1 MVTAIELYA
10 HAQMVISVPHTR
22 SSRSSTFPG
31 MASNAPTKRTVSER
45 ESTEV
50 ERIDEATFD
59 ILDNVTEVGTLAF
72 GEPALPSHHL
82 IIMNN

>member
-10 HAQMVISVPHTR
+10 HAQTAHLAGAPH
-22 SSRSSTFPG
+22 SRSSTFH
-31 MASNAPTKRTVSER
+31 MASNAPAMRTVSER

-50 ERIDEATFD
+50 EKIDEATFD

-72 GEPALPSHHL
+72 GESELHPSHHEY
-82 IIMNN
+82 